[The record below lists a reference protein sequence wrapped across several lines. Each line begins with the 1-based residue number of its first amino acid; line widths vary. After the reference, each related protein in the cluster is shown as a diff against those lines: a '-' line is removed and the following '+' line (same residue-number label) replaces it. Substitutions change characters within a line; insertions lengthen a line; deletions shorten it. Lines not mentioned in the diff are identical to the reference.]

1 MNKFNSRSGS
11 LFDDIE
17 LRTKWTAAFYLFYAL
32 RRIFFVDIAF
42 NLKEWPGIQIILINY
57 LNLAALIYVGSHQPL
72 ISLPRNRLEI
82 FNEFMIC
89 FITFIFMGFT
99 DVILN
104 EDEKW
109 DFGKIMIYL
118 VLYFMYVNIM
128 VILANLA
135 RNMVIMFQ
143 MIWIRELNPRL
154 PWFKLKVMGCYDA
167 IIE

>member
-1 MNKFNSRSGS
+1 
-11 LFDDIE
+11 
-17 LRTKWTAAFYLFYAL
+17 
-32 RRIFFVDIAF
+32 
-42 NLKEWPGIQIILINY
+42 
-57 LNLAALIYVGSHQPL
+57 
-72 ISLPRNRLEI
+72 
-82 FNEFMIC
+82 
-89 FITFIFMGFT
+89 MGFT

-118 VLYFMYVNIM
+118 VLYFLYVNIM

-135 RNMVIMFQ
+135 RNMMIMFQ